1 MSVVTETSRK
11 SWKVAKL
18 KYEALVNGDRGGSE
32 HNAGD
37 ESGIEVERLII
48 MYSF

>member
-18 KYEALVNGDRGGSE
+18 KHEALVNGDRGGSE

-37 ESGIEVERLII
+37 EGGEKVEKLILI
-48 MYSF
+48 CF